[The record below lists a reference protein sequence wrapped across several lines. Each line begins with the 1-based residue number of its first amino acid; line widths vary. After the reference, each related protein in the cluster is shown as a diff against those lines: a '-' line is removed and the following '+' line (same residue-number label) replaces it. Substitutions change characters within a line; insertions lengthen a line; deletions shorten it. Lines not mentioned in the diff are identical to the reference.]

1 MSWTTWTGSSRE
13 PILFAGHYDSKAEF
27 LAHTFEKL
35 EKVLPQGAELYVEH
49 LLVSGNWAV
58 VELRSN
64 VLTPPLRMGSGSTT
78 GTVGYVA
85 L

>member
-64 VLTPPLRMGSGSTT
+64 ATAKNGLRFDNR
-78 GTVGYVA
+78 YC
-85 L
+85 